1 MDRRVTLFLT
11 SCNRPTLLKK
21 TLESFTKFNTYPIE
35 EAIIM
40 EDSGLQGINDFVHT
54 MVPYPVRILYADK
67 RRGQMMSIEN
77 GIQYLKTSYVFHCEE
92 DWEFYDYG
100 FIEKSF
106 EILDKDPTITTVQLR
121 SHHELSSMYQ
131 FPIEKIPND
140 SYYIIGPS
148 VGNFSFNP
156 GLKTLAVAKMFYPY
170 SASNLLTIC
179 EGGLDKAFRAIG
191 MRSALTDTVNG
202 YVRHIG
208 WGHHV
213 Y

>member
-1 MDRRVTLFLT
+1 
-11 SCNRPTLLKK
+11 
-21 TLESFTKFNTYPIE
+21 
-35 EAIIM
+35 
-40 EDSGLQGINDFVHT
+40 
-54 MVPYPVRILYADK
+54 
-67 RRGQMMSIEN
+67 
-77 GIQYLKTSYVFHCEE
+77 
-92 DWEFYDYG
+92 
-100 FIEKSF
+100 
-106 EILDKDPTITTVQLR
+106 
-121 SHHELSSMYQ
+121 MYQ